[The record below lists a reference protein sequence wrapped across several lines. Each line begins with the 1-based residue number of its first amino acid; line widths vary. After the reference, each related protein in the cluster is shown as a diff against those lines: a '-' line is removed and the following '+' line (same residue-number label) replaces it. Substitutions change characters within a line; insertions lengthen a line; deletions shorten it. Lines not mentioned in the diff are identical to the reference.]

1 MTSYDG
7 ILQMVSKQVGRGRL
21 RLRLRKQNV
30 GRVAACALD
39 HGHRCITQ
47 VVDGRGLFL
56 LQTNHLCNQ
65 FAARCGG
72 LFAGELGY
80 LLELFQNFSIIF
92 PPVREHTARAVL
104 YALFRVAAVAAAV
117 SAQRVER
124 TVAEQAVEPFG
135 KFRRMT
141 GEIFTVRILKK
152 RIVLVV
158 PVVHAYPSR
167 SFSASAASGV
177 TTAVE

>member
-1 MTSYDG
+1 MTSYDA

-39 HGHRCITQ
+39 HGHRRITQ

-72 LFAGELGY
+72 LFAGELGH
-80 LLELFQNFSIIF
+80 LLELFQNSSIIF

-104 YALFRVAAVAAAV
+104 HALFRVAAVAAAV

-124 TVAEQAVEPFG
+124 TVAEQAVEVVWVA
-135 KFRRMT
+135 RLVA
-141 GEIFTVRILKK
+141 GEELTLPVLKK
-152 RIVLVV
+152 RVMLAL
-158 PVVHAYPSR
+158 PVVLHDFSTFN
-167 SFSASAASGV
+167 FSASAASGV
-177 TTAVE
+177 T